1 MRSKM
6 LGFLKI
12 SVLLKENMIFPRGQN
27 KITTKRGKYKS
38 TRQYVE
44 KSEVVKSVNILIF
57 VISLAKLNMESA
69 FQNTISLLNI
79 LETFLISPFLHFL
92 IEQLKLNKFTIE
104 FLTVRLASKG
114 KKTFF
119 RRRKMKPKNLEK

>member
-1 MRSKM
+1 
-6 LGFLKI
+6 
-12 SVLLKENMIFPRGQN
+12 MIFPRGQN
-27 KITTKRGKYKS
+27 KITTKRGTYKS

-44 KSEVVKSVNILIF
+44 KSEVVKSVNILLF

-114 KKTFF
+114 KKNVFSTTKNETKKS
-119 RRRKMKPKNLEK
+119 RKISSRYFSCDS